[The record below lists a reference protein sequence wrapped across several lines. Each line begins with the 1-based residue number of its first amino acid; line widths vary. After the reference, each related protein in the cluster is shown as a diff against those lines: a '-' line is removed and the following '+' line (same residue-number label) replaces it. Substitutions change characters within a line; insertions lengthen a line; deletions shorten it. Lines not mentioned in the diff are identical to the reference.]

1 MNSQKQENLLSLAIS
16 STEEERIKSG
26 ILNVGI
32 DSETNRWE
40 VIVKYHGNLERI
52 ANDEI
57 QVEILIAG
65 YAIVTLPA
73 FLLEALAELEEV
85 EYMEKP
91 KSLVYNLYEAK
102 TKSCITPISVPNGEL
117 SGKGVW
123 IAVIDSGIDYYLED
137 FRNEEGTRIRFL
149 WDQGLKAD
157 RENGFRQPE
166 GFRIGVEFTK
176 EQIDGALETGNRQQA
191 LALVPSQDLSGHGT
205 AVAAVAASSNE
216 DILLRGAAPAS
227 ELLIVKLGE
236 TKESDFPS
244 TTQIMRGVT
253 YVIRKALEF
262 NKPLVINLSFGN
274 TYGSHDG
281 SSLLER
287 FLDNAS
293 EIGRT
298 CICVGAGNE
307 GSSNGHYSANA
318 KETELVEL
326 AVAQRESTVNVQFW
340 KSYEDEFEIILV
352 APDKQEYPIIMETTP
367 ARREFVFD
375 KTKILIFTGVPTP
388 YSTKQEIFFAFL
400 PQQDYI
406 NSGIWGFR
414 LKKGNVKDGE
424 FQLYLPPA
432 LQRNNGTIFF
442 QATPELTMTIPATS
456 GRVISVAA
464 YNDIS
469 DAYADFS
476 GRGRQEGFT
485 YLAAEGRKP
494 DLAAPGVGILAAKA
508 GGGRESYTGTSFAA
522 PLVAGSVALLLE
534 WGIVL
539 GNDPYLYGE
548 KMKAYLRKG
557 AVPIRGETGYPNSK
571 VGWGVLCVRNSLSE
585 KE

>member
-1 MNSQKQENLLSLAIS
+1 MNSQKQENLLSLAID

-32 DSETNRWE
+32 DNETDRWE

-85 EYMEKP
+85 EYIEKP

-102 TKSCITPISVPNGEL
+102 IKSCITPIAVPVGEL
-117 SGKGVW
+117 SGTGVW
-123 IAVIDSGIDYYLED
+123 IAVIDSGIDYFLED
-137 FRNEEGTRIRFL
+137 FRNEEGSRIRFL
-149 WDQGLKAD
+149 WDQTLTAD
-157 RENGFRQPE
+157 TENSLLPPE
-166 GFRIGVEFTK
+166 GFRNGVEFSK
-176 EQIDGALETGNRQQA
+176 EQIDRA
-191 LALVPSQDLSGHGT
+191 LATGERQTALGLVPSQDLSGHGT
-205 AVAAVAASSNE
+205 AVTAVAASSNR
-216 DILLRGAAPAS
+216 DVLLQGVAPGS
-227 ELLIVKLGE
+227 ELLVVKLGAA
-236 TKESDFPS
+236 KESDFPS
-244 TTQIMRGVT
+244 TTEIMRGVT

-281 SSLLER
+281 SSLMER

-307 GSSNGHYSANA
+307 GSSNGHYFGNV

-326 AVAQRESTVNVQFW
+326 AVAERETTVNVQFW
-340 KSYEDEFEIILV
+340 KSYEDDFEISLV
-352 APDKQEYPIIMETTP
+352 TPDKQEYRILMEPAP
-367 ARREFVFD
+367 ARREFFFD
-375 KTKILIFTGVPTP
+375 KTKILVYTGVPTP
-388 YSTKQEIFFAFL
+388 YSTKQEIFFVFL
-400 PQQDYI
+400 PRQDYI

-414 LKKGNVKDGE
+414 LEKRDIKDGS

-432 LQRNNGTIFF
+432 LQRNNGTAFF
-442 QATPELTMTIPATS
+442 RATPDLTMTIPATS
-456 GRVISVAA
+456 TRVISVGA
-464 YNDIS
+464 YNDMLDS
-469 DAYADFS
+469 YADFS

-485 YLAAEGRKP
+485 YLATEGKKP
-494 DLAAPGVGILAAKA
+494 DIAAPGVGILAARV
-508 GGGRESYTGTSFAA
+508 GGGTESYTGTSFAT
-522 PLVAGSVALLLE
+522 PLVSGSAALLME
-534 WGIVL
+534 WGMVL
-539 GNDPYLYGE
+539 GNDAYLYGE

-557 AVPIRGETGYPNSK
+557 AEPIRGESRYPNSK
-571 VGWGVLCVRNSLSE
+571 VGWGALCVAQSLISE
-585 KE
+585 